1 MPNCKLVLRCE
12 AQDGL
17 DGSICFSINL
27 LKLFRNASRTFL
39 RLSAT
44 DFNLPPTPIASL
56 IFPAMKTMSSSHCCN
71 FTESFSSRALSWS
84 LRRSINC
91 RLYSPSAVQ
100 SDTLSTAL
108 NQGFGPRLSP
118 QSIASFASKYSP
130 HSDKHTPQTIS
141 IIERGVPGDRSN

>member
-1 MPNCKLVLRCE
+1 MPNCKLALRCE

-27 LKLFRNASRTFL
+27 LMLFRNASRTFL

-44 DFNLPPTPIASL
+44 DFNLPLTPIASL

-84 LRRSINC
+84 SRRSINC

-100 SDTLSTAL
+100 SETLSTAL
-108 NQGFGPRLSP
+108 NKGFGPSSLLKNP
-118 QSIASFASKYSP
+118 GFALPYDDCRKR
-130 HSDKHTPQTIS
+130 HGGTHDGT
-141 IIERGVPGDRSN
+141 RSA